1 MDASR
6 SAPHSCVPAVP
17 GGSPGPGGPA
27 APNLGLVCITVG
39 PDVRYRTITRTRFI
53 SFDEAGQVAAL
64 DALYRANVRTLF
76 AAVDYCAARGI
87 RLYRVTS
94 NLFPQIDHPVAK
106 RVFVQVT
113 DSTPGFGE
121 LGAYADRHDV
131 RVIIHPDQFVVLNS
145 ETPQVAANSLA
156 IMADH
161 AMIFDRL
168 GLPQSSWACMI
179 LHGGK
184 GGRADE
190 LVDVIGRLPENIRTR
205 LVLENDESAY
215 GAEQILEVC
224 RRAGVP
230 MVFDHHHHAV
240 REKLDTYE
248 HPSVRQ
254 YVEAARGTWPDPAWQ
269 LVHISNGLQAIDD
282 QRHSDLIHD
291 FPSAY
296 LDVPWVEVEAK
307 GKEMAID
314 SLRLKLALGI
324 ANPPVPPR
332 AAEPGRVAPP
342 EVTPATERKR
352 SPEPEAEPARG
363 RKQRASPR
371 AGSRKP

>member
-1 MDASR
+1 M
-6 SAPHSCVPAVP
+6 P
-17 GGSPGPGGPA
+17 GGSPAARPA

-39 PDVRYRTITRTRFI
+39 PDVRYRTITRTRFL

-64 DALYRANVRTLF
+64 DALYRDNVRTLF

-106 RVFVQVT
+106 RVFAQVAE
-113 DSTPGFGE
+113 STPGFGDF
-121 LGAYADRHDV
+121 GAYAAGRGV

-145 ETPQVAANSLA
+145 ETPQVATNSLA

-168 GLPQSSWACMI
+168 GLPRSSWACMI

-190 LVDVIGRLPENIRTR
+190 LVDVIGRLPENIRGR

-215 GAEQILEVC
+215 GAEQILDVC

-240 REKLDTYE
+240 RERLDSYE
-248 HPSVRQ
+248 HPSVRH
-254 YVEAARGTWPDPAWQ
+254 YVEAARATWPDPGWQ
-269 LVHISNGLQAIDD
+269 LVHVSNGLEEIND

-296 LDVPWVEVEAK
+296 HDVPWVEVEAK
-307 GKEMAID
+307 GKEIAID
-314 SLRLKLALGI
+314 SLRLKLALNIG
-324 ANPPVPPR
+324 NPP
-332 AAEPGRVAPP
+332 
-342 EVTPATERKR
+342 TPAR
-352 SPEPEAEPARG
+352 P
-363 RKQRASPR
+363 
-371 AGSRKP
+371 